1 MLANNWGDKFGH
13 RPMKDLARFLT
24 TYNMASQTIAV
35 DENVYDIQSTGTG
48 ACTINGIYIPSLT
61 VDAAYPIATAQAAP
75 TVTTESWQLLCDAGV
90 TTFAVDD
97 EVYTGT
103 LTGVSQK
110 FYKCLA
116 AHKCIDGTQPAQ
128 NPQLW
133 QAIPNA
139 HTLALAI
146 NEVFMAMVTAES
158 DGTLGVWI
166 ACSVL
171 GTGEAQPALVVPYF
185 DPAVYCVVAFM
196 GINNTTNAA
205 ENSYGAVGTGAGYI
219 THATDATFYQVI
231 GPVFPHP
238 DNMPKN

>member
-1 MLANNWGDKFGH
+1 MQKSNWGDLFSH

-24 TYNMASQTIAV
+24 TYNMASQTIAA

-48 ACTINGIYIPSLT
+48 ICTINGVFIETLT

-75 TVTTESWQLLCDAGV
+75 TETTESWQLLIDAGV

-110 FYKCLA
+110 FYKCIE
-116 AHKCIDGTQPAQ
+116 AHKGIEGTNPAE
-128 NPQLW
+128 NTNLW

-139 HTLALAI
+139 HNLALAI
-146 NEVFMAMVTAES
+146 DETFMAMVTAEA

-166 ACSVL
+166 ACIVL
-171 GTGEAQPALVVPYF
+171 GASNAMPALIIPYF
-185 DPAVYCVVAFM
+185 DPSVYCVVAFM
-196 GINNTTNAA
+196 EIDNTTNADT
-205 ENSYGAVGTGAGYI
+205 NSYGAVGTGAGYI
-219 THATDATFYQVI
+219 THASDATFHQVI
-231 GPVFPHP
+231 GPVFPHA